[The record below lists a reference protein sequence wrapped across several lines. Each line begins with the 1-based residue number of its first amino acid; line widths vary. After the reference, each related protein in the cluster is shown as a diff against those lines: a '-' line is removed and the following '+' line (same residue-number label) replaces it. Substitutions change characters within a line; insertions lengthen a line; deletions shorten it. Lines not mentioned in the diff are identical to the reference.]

1 MNIRTLIIGHII
13 FFSNAASAYTAI
25 GILQGKGDITLTTR
39 SQGEISVIHHK
50 DGSIIRA
57 GTIIAQ
63 LENEKELIEKNLA
76 ENEYE
81 TAKNDYDKS
90 LDLKKYISEDE
101 LNKKKNIYL
110 SKKSNLDLK
119 NYNLKTRYIVSP
131 ISGVVARSYI
141 KKGEYVSSGNKAFD
155 IVQPE
160 NLIIDLHV
168 DAAVIKKIKE
178 GDKLPFKSELH
189 SQSYQAVVTYIG
201 PILDK
206 ASGTVNVKL
215 KLNNPLTANK
225 YLFHTGEM
233 VKIQFD

>member
-1 MNIRTLIIGHII
+1 MNIKTLVIGHLI
-13 FFSNAASAYTAI
+13 FFSNAAFSYTAI
-25 GILQGKGDITLTTR
+25 GILQGKEDITLTTR
-39 SQGEISVIHHK
+39 SQGEVSNIHHK
-50 DGSIIRA
+50 DGSFIKA

-76 ENEYE
+76 ENEHD
-81 TAKNDYDKS
+81 TAKNDYEKS

-101 LNKKKNIYL
+101 LNKKKNLYL

-119 NYNLKTRYIVSP
+119 NYNLKTRDIISP
-131 ISGVVARSYI
+131 ISGVIARSYI
-141 KKGEYVSSGNKAFD
+141 KKGEYVSSGTKAFD

-160 NLIIDLHV
+160 NLIIDLNV

-189 SQSYQAVVTYIG
+189 SKSYQAVVVYIG
-201 PILDK
+201 SILDK

-215 KLNNPLTANK
+215 KLHNPLTANK
-225 YLFHTGEM
+225 YLFQTGEM